1 MLVAKILTGCFPW
14 VRINPHFFLAQIPHT
29 PKTSDCFTDSVVLQ
43 LFQDTS
49 ILPTPLF
56 MANSWPNFS
65 IIMSHRFPTT
75 FNFPQNFPIIC
86 DIPSISPMF
95 FPPHRGP
102 PNGCPLAQVIPKMV
116 SALGDG
122 RATGAL
128 RALTALSATGHDALA
143 KNALPKVQEFI
154 CRWGLPVSARM
165 LAFVVI
171 LYTYITQYIYIYVY
185 HMYYMIYIYK

>member
-1 MLVAKILTGCFPW
+1 MAKLLNYFP
-14 VRINPHFFLAQIPHT
+14 
-29 PKTSDCFTDSVVLQ
+29 
-43 LFQDTS
+43 
-49 ILPTPLF
+49 
-56 MANSWPNFS
+56 
-65 IIMSHRFPTT
+65 IMSQRFPTN
-75 FNFPQNFPIIC
+75 FNIPQNFPIIG

-95 FPPHRGP
+95 FSTPPGP

-171 LYTYITQYIYIYVY
+171 LYTYI
-185 HMYYMIYIYK
+185 